1 MVLEI
6 NYYLCQ
12 NLIPMNPTIDFSTL
26 SEQLR
31 ATETRRRV
39 AVAKPGDDHTREV
52 VMRSLQEGLSDFLLV
67 ADEKCRVEADKIG
80 REYPENVTVYYADD
94 DVAVAR
100 KAVELVRNGDADVL
114 MKGTLNTDVLLRAVL
129 DKEHGIMKKGSVL
142 SHVTMAQIPSYKK
155 LLLFSDAAVI
165 PRPTTEQFDAI
176 IRYTTGVF
184 RKICEGT
191 PNVALIHCTEK
202 TNEKFPHTLSYAEIT
217 KMADEGAYG
226 DILIGGPMDV
236 KTACDA
242 ESGKIKGICSPVTGN
257 ADILVFPNIES
268 GNVFYKTITVFANAL
283 TAGMLCGT
291 TAPVV
296 VASRADSSQSKY
308 CSLILACATAEKK

>member
-1 MVLEI
+1 
-6 NYYLCQ
+6 
-12 NLIPMNPTIDFSTL
+12 MNSTIDFLTL

-31 ATETRRRV
+31 ASETRRRV
-39 AVAKPGDDHTREV
+39 AVAKPGDAHTREV
-52 VMRSLQEGLSDFLLV
+52 VMRSLQEELADFLLV
-67 ADEKCRVEADKIG
+67 ADTQSRESADKIMQDNPG
-80 REYPENVTVYYADD
+80 HVKVFYEDD
-94 DVAVAR
+94 DAATAR

-129 DKEHGIMKKGSVL
+129 DKEHGILEKGSVL
-142 SHVTMAQIPSYKK
+142 SHVTVAQIPLYNK
-155 LLLFSDAAVI
+155 LILFSDAAVI
-165 PRPTTEQFDAI
+165 PRPTTEQFEAI

-184 RKICEGT
+184 RKISNGT

-202 TNEKFPHTLSYAEIT
+202 TSEKFPHTISYADIMKKAET
-217 KMADEGAYG
+217 GAYG
-226 DILIGGPMDV
+226 DIVIGGPMDV

-268 GNVFYKTITVFANAL
+268 GNVFYKTITVFGKAL

-296 VASRADSSQSKY
+296 VASRADSSESKFS
-308 CSLILACATAEKK
+308 SLILACTTANKK